1 MERKIE
7 YERVGLK
14 EERYRIL
21 GIDLPCRRFLARE
34 EIIAAIVESVSR
46 NHILKQQ
53 GIFTAV
59 DLEEKIPAYGGQVQT
74 MKTVILSEIPVL
86 KKPPFAAL
94 RMPDFLLLSG
104 AFGKNFLSC
113 FNWQGI
119 RFQMRLVVDIREKDF
134 FEEWKH
140 LLIDAKLKHG
150 AEIIFLES
158 SDESLIKRFKETR
171 RSHPILD
178 APNVRD
184 ALKEERRLLGW
195 IKEIADNII
204 DTSNLTL
211 HELRRFVLNAYGH
224 SDVKMRINLMSFGYA
239 YGLPMESDM
248 VLDVRFLPNPYFVD
262 ELKGKTAFR
271 RSKRLYSLEGRICPV
286 L

>member
-1 MERKIE
+1 
-7 YERVGLK
+7 
-14 EERYRIL
+14 
-21 GIDLPCRRFLARE
+21 
-34 EIIAAIVESVSR
+34 
-46 NHILKQQ
+46 
-53 GIFTAV
+53 
-59 DLEEKIPAYGGQVQT
+59 
-74 MKTVILSEIPVL
+74 MKTVILSGISGSGKTTFLRALEDAGFFCVDNFPLVL
-86 KKPPFAAL
+86 LEKFPE
-94 RMPDFLLLSG
+94 LLQLAGDKISKC
-104 AFGKNFLSC
+104 A
-113 FNWQGI
+113 
-119 RFQMRLVVDIREKDF
+119 LVVDIREKDF

-248 VLDVRFLPNPYFVD
+248 VLDVRFLPNPYFID
-262 ELKGKTAFR
+262 ELREKTGLSDEVKEFI
-271 RSKRLYSLEGRICPV
+271 RSKAEFVKYFNMLSNFLVYLMPLYEKEGKSYLTVSIGCTGGKHRSVMIV
-286 L
+286 EALAEHLAENEYNASTTHRDVDR

>member
-1 MERKIE
+1 
-7 YERVGLK
+7 
-14 EERYRIL
+14 
-21 GIDLPCRRFLARE
+21 
-34 EIIAAIVESVSR
+34 
-46 NHILKQQ
+46 
-53 GIFTAV
+53 
-59 DLEEKIPAYGGQVQT
+59 
-74 MKTVILSEIPVL
+74 MKTVILSGISGSGKTTFLRALEDAGFFCVDNFPLVL
-86 KKPPFAAL
+86 LEKFPE
-94 RMPDFLLLSG
+94 LLQLAGDKISKC
-104 AFGKNFLSC
+104 A
-113 FNWQGI
+113 
-119 RFQMRLVVDIREKDF
+119 LVVDIREKDF

-262 ELKGKTAFR
+262 ELREKTGLSDEVKEFI
-271 RSKRLYSLEGRICPV
+271 RSKAEFVKYFDMLSNFLVYLIPLYEKEGKSYLTVSIGCTGGKHRSVMIV
-286 L
+286 EALAEHLAENEYNTSTTHRDVDR

>member
-1 MERKIE
+1 
-7 YERVGLK
+7 
-14 EERYRIL
+14 
-21 GIDLPCRRFLARE
+21 
-34 EIIAAIVESVSR
+34 
-46 NHILKQQ
+46 
-53 GIFTAV
+53 
-59 DLEEKIPAYGGQVQT
+59 
-74 MKTVILSEIPVL
+74 MKTVILSGISGSGKTTFLRALEDAGFFCVDNFPLVL
-86 KKPPFAAL
+86 LEKFPE
-94 RMPDFLLLSG
+94 LLQLAGDKISKC
-104 AFGKNFLSC
+104 A
-113 FNWQGI
+113 
-119 RFQMRLVVDIREKDF
+119 LVVDIREKDF

-262 ELKGKTAFR
+262 ELREKTGLSDEVKEFI
-271 RSKRLYSLEGRICPV
+271 RSKAEFVQYFDMVSNFLVYLIPLYEKEGKSYLTVSIGCTGGKHRSVMIV
-286 L
+286 EALAKHLAENEYNASTTHRDVDR

>member
-1 MERKIE
+1 
-7 YERVGLK
+7 
-14 EERYRIL
+14 
-21 GIDLPCRRFLARE
+21 
-34 EIIAAIVESVSR
+34 
-46 NHILKQQ
+46 
-53 GIFTAV
+53 
-59 DLEEKIPAYGGQVQT
+59 
-74 MKTVILSEIPVL
+74 MKTVILSGISGSGKTTFLRALEDAGFFCVDNFPLVL
-86 KKPPFAAL
+86 LEKFPE
-94 RMPDFLLLSG
+94 LLQLAGDKISKC
-104 AFGKNFLSC
+104 A
-113 FNWQGI
+113 
-119 RFQMRLVVDIREKDF
+119 LVVDIREKDF

-262 ELKGKTAFR
+262 ELREKTGLSDEVKDFI
-271 RSKRLYSLEGRICPV
+271 RSKAEFVQYFNMLSKFLVYLIPLYEKEGKSYLTVSIGCTGGKHRSVMIV
-286 L
+286 EALAEHLAENEYNTSTTHRDVDR